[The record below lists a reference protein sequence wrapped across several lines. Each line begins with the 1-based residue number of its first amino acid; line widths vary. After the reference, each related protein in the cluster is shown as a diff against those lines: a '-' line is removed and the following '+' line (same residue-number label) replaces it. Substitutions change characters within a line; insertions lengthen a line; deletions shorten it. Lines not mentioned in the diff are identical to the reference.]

1 LRESVLKKVDHD
13 YLQVATSKNRAEF
26 QAMLAN
32 YQTEMAVLRK
42 SREEKIDERICRV
55 ESNAERAID
64 ECRGFR
70 DQFKSL

>member
-1 LRESVLKKVDHD
+1 
-13 YLQVATSKNRAEF
+13 
-26 QAMLAN
+26 MLAN

-55 ESNAERAID
+55 ESNAERAMD